1 MESRRLNRL
10 AWAFALVLILPA
22 ALQAG
27 TGGVSVTCAREEI
40 FRAARTPMYTAHLAE
55 RLIVAASDTVYIGGD
70 LAERGEGYWVDYS
83 QGIVYI
89 RGGISPGD
97 SMLVRYSA
105 FPVKLKPS
113 YSLRSIDR
121 ERRSQV
127 CAIEPAVVVS
137 EERNDYDL
145 TASGFKTIS
154 METGSL
160 KDVRINQSLNLNLG
174 GKIGESVEIRG
185 VLSDGDA
192 SFGGMTTTTKL
203 KDMDRVFM
211 EVRSNSGFARVGDIE
226 IAEAPGQLLKLKRNM
241 TGFMARASHGSKGLM
256 LSGAASRSQYESVE
270 IDGKEGISGPYVIIG
285 RDGQRAGVVKGSER
299 VWVDGQP
306 MTRGVNADYTIDYNL
321 SEIHFS
327 PRHMIRNADRI
338 VVDFEAHN
346 YDDGRQFYFGKTDLA
361 IGSRSAL
368 AVSFVNE
375 GYSPVAGSPL
385 SEGPNGTAILGS
397 GGGEWVDGGEYVGVG
412 KGAYLKIDLDTLA
425 YYEFVGEGSGDY
437 GVKFSQMGEGEGTY
451 TQAYSEEHAQY
462 VYIYTGQ
469 GDYVAMIRVSP
480 KLTSRVV
487 HLNANTRPVDWLD
500 ITSEVA
506 QSRGHC
512 RNTEGQWDLEQDQ
525 AYTVELKAAS
535 PLPTVGDRDLGTF
548 DISAMRRSVGENYI
562 GFDRMRRPDF
572 LEVWAQEPENGF
584 EESDQVG
591 LGYSIGEALSTSI
604 ELGTL
609 ETPEGRSRRYSAV
622 FDLGSEKMGLN
633 AAAEQS
639 NMAGDQ
645 AARGSE
651 RNSVGIRMPVK
662 FVQLGIGRTYEA
674 RLRLRDSTSVK
685 RTEYHSGL
693 SMSGQY
699 GKVDLAVSSGV
710 EDRDL
715 GGGWDDYAKILEGA
729 LRFESNMGKSFSVRG
744 AFSRRNMDYAQVT
757 GLSDRRTT
765 GAELHMNLRDL
776 MALSRVSVDYRLAN
790 TLSPV
795 YGYKLVKSDF
805 GGDYDSLGLYTP
817 GTGDY
822 VLSRFENGTE
832 PVTSVRANVMVEL
845 GRKGR
850 VLPGRSLSA
859 RTGIDIEGETS
870 SAMIDKVALLSPS
883 HVIDGPDVRLGRVN
897 LVQEILFHASRSLSV
912 SLTARGSRTLD
923 SRAAERSERRT
934 NGEVSAKVMSS
945 ALRGTSLGLE
955 GRVASTRSQIQMSS
969 VATDPVRNLW
979 MARLNAE
986 RSIRS
991 NLRSKIKL
999 EILSQNETE
1008 PVSATIETRVSPGF
1022 TFFAGPLRW
1031 DGSLGLRKILKSTST
1046 VTLSVPPRDS
1056 MDWDS
1061 RVNMRQGKYTSL
1073 SLQYSGRKLE
1083 GLPPVH
1089 NLRASL
1095 TATF

>member
-1 MESRRLNRL
+1 MESRRLNKL
-10 AWAFALVLILPA
+10 AWAFALAMILPA
-22 ALQAG
+22 ALEGGAG
-27 TGGVSVTCAREEI
+27 GISVTCAREEV

-55 RLIVAASDTVYIGGD
+55 RLIVAASDTVYLGGEP
-70 LAERGEGYWVDYS
+70 AERGESYWMDYS

-97 SMLVRYSA
+97 SMLIRYSV
-105 FPVKLKPS
+105 FPVRLKPS

-121 ERRSQV
+121 ERRGHV
-127 CAIEPAVVVS
+127 CANEPEPAAI
-137 EERNDYDL
+137 EERRDYDL

-160 KDVRINQSLNLNLG
+160 QDVRINQSLNLNLG
-174 GKIGESVEIRG
+174 GRIGESVEIRG

-192 SFGGMTTTTKL
+192 SFGGMTSTTRL

-211 EVRSNSGFARVGDIE
+211 EVRSNNGFARVGDIE
-226 IAEAPGQLLKLKRNM
+226 IAEAPGRLLTLKRNM
-241 TGFMARASHGSKGLM
+241 TGFMAMASHGSKGLT

-270 IDGKEGISGPYVIIG
+270 MDGREGISGPYKILAG
-285 RDGQRAGVVKGSER
+285 DGQRAGIVKGSER
-299 VWVDGQP
+299 VWLDGQP
-306 MTRGVNADYTIDYNL
+306 MTRGVNADYTIDYNM

-327 PRHMIRNADRI
+327 PRHMIRDAARI
-338 VVDFEAHN
+338 VVDYEAHN
-346 YDDGRQFYFGKTDLA
+346 YDDERQFYYGKTDLA
-361 IGSRSAL
+361 IGSRSNL

-375 GYSPVAGSPL
+375 GYSPTAGPPL
-385 SEGPNGTAILGS
+385 SDGTNGTAILGS

-425 YYEFVGEGSGDY
+425 YYEFVGEGSGDHS
-437 GVKFSQMGEGEGTY
+437 VRFTQVGEGDGAY
-451 TQAYSEEHAQY
+451 TEAYSEEYEQY
-462 VYIYTGQ
+462 VYLYTGQ

-480 KLTSRVV
+480 RLTSRVV
-487 HLNANTRPVDWLD
+487 HLNASTRPVDWLD
-500 ITSEVA
+500 INTEVA
-506 QSRGHC
+506 GSKGHC
-512 RNTEGQWDLEQDQ
+512 EDSEGEWNLEHDQ
-525 AYTVELKAAS
+525 AYTVQIRAAS
-535 PLPTVGDRDLGTF
+535 PLPGFGDRNLGEV
-548 DISAMRRSVGENYI
+548 DMNVMRRSIGDNYI

-572 LEVWAQEPENGF
+572 LEVWAQEPANGF

-591 LGYSIGEALSTSI
+591 VGYSLGDAVNASM

-609 ETPEGRSRRYSAV
+609 ETPDGRSRRYSAV
-622 FDLGSEKMGLN
+622 FDLGSDKMGFN

-639 NMAGDQ
+639 RMAGEH
-645 AARGSE
+645 AVRGRE
-651 RNSVGIRMPVK
+651 RNSVGVRLPVK

-674 RLRLRDSTSVK
+674 RVKLRDSTSVK

-693 SMSGQY
+693 SVSGRY
-699 GKVDLAVSSGV
+699 GTLDLTVASGV

-715 GGGWDDYAKILEGA
+715 GGGWDDYASILEGA

-744 AFSRRNMDYAQVT
+744 AVSQRNLDYALAA

-795 YGYKLVKSDF
+795 YGYKLVRSDF
-805 GGDYDSLGLYTP
+805 GGDYDSLGSYTP

-832 PVTSVRANVMVEL
+832 PVTSVRANLMVEL
-845 GRKGR
+845 GRKGT

-859 RTGIDIEGETS
+859 RTGIDVEGETS
-870 SAMIDKVALLSPS
+870 SAEIDKVALLSPS

-897 LVQEILFHASRSLSV
+897 LVQEILFQASRALSV
-912 SLTARGSRTLD
+912 SLTARGSRTTD
-923 SRAAERSERRT
+923 GRAADRSERRT

-945 ALRGTSLGLE
+945 AFKSTSLGLE
-955 GRVASTRSQIQMSS
+955 GRVSSTRSRIWMSS
-969 VATDPVRNLW
+969 VETNPVRNLW

-991 NLRSKIKL
+991 NLRSKIRL
-999 EILSQNETE
+999 EVLSQNETE
-1008 PVSATIETRVSPGF
+1008 PVSATIETRVTPGF

-1031 DGSLGLRKILKSTST
+1031 DASLGLRKILKSTST
-1046 VTLSVPPRDS
+1046 VILSVPPRDS
-1056 MDWDS
+1056 MNWDS

-1073 SLQYSGRKLE
+1073 SLQYTGRKLE

>member
-1 MESRRLNRL
+1 
-10 AWAFALVLILPA
+10 
-22 ALQAG
+22 
-27 TGGVSVTCAREEI
+27 
-40 FRAARTPMYTAHLAE
+40 MYTAHLSG
-55 RLIVAASDTVYIGGD
+55 RLIVASSDTVYIGGE
-70 LAERGEGYWVDYS
+70 LAERGDRYWMDYS

-97 SMLVRYSA
+97 SLLIRYSV

-121 ERRSQV
+121 ERRSLV
-127 CAIEPAVVVS
+127 CAAEPAPVAI
-137 EERNDYDL
+137 EDRRDYEL
-145 TASGFKTIS
+145 KASGFKTIS

-160 KDVRINQSLNLNLG
+160 QDVKINQSLNLNLG

-192 SFGGMTTTTKL
+192 SFGGMTSTTRL

-211 EVRSNSGFARVGDIE
+211 EVRSNSGLARVGDIE
-226 IAEAPGQLLKLKRNM
+226 IAEAPGQLLSLRRNM
-241 TGFMARASHGSKGLM
+241 TGFIAQASRGSNGLL

-270 IDGKEGISGPYVIIG
+270 MEGSEGISGPYVIFAG
-285 RDGQRAGVVKGSER
+285 DGQRAEVVKGSER
-299 VWVDGQP
+299 VWVDGQS

-321 SEIHFS
+321 SEIQFS
-327 PRHMIRNADRI
+327 PRHMIRDQARI
-338 VVDFEAHN
+338 VVDYEAIN
-346 YDDGRQFYFGKTDLA
+346 SDDDRQFYFGKTDLA

-375 GYSPVAGSPL
+375 GYSATAGSPL
-385 SEGPNGTAILGS
+385 VDGTNGTAILAS
-397 GGGEWVDGGEYVGVG
+397 DGGQWVDGGEYVGVG
-412 KGAYLKIDLDTLA
+412 KGAYIKIDLDTLA

-437 GVKFSQMGEGEGTY
+437 RVKFSQVGEGEGSY
-451 TQAYSEEHAQY
+451 TQAYSEEDAR
-462 VYIYTGQ
+462 YIYLYTGQ

-500 ITSEVA
+500 ISTEFA
-506 QSRGHC
+506 RSRGHC
-512 RNTEGQWDLEQDQ
+512 KDAEGEWNLEQDQ
-525 AYTVELKAAS
+525 AYAVELKAAS
-535 PLPTVGDRDLGTF
+535 SLPSIGDRDLGTL
-548 DISAMRRSVGENYI
+548 DMSVMRRSIGENYI
-562 GFDRMRRPDF
+562 GFDRIRRPDF
-572 LEVWAQEPENGF
+572 LEVWAQEPDDGF

-591 LGYSIGEALSTSI
+591 IDYSLGDAVSASID
-604 ELGTL
+604 LGTL
-609 ETPEGRSRRYSAV
+609 DTPDGRSRRYGGV
-622 FDLGSEKMGLN
+622 FDLGSEKLGLK
-633 AAAEQS
+633 ASAEQS
-639 NMAGDQ
+639 TMEGGD
-645 AARGSE
+645 ATRGNE
-651 RNSVGIRMPVK
+651 RNSIGIRLPVK
-662 FVQLGIGRTYEA
+662 FMRLGIGRSYEA
-674 RLRLRDSTSVK
+674 RLKLRDSTSVR
-685 RTEYHSGL
+685 RTEYHSDL
-693 SMSGQY
+693 SMSGRY
-699 GKVDLAVSSGV
+699 GSLNFTVSSGM

-715 GGGWDDYAKILEGA
+715 GGGWSDYASILEGS

-744 AFSRRNMDYAQVT
+744 AFSQRSMDYAEAT

-795 YGYKLVKSDF
+795 YGHKLVKSDF
-805 GGDYDSLGLYTP
+805 GGDYDSLGFYTP
-817 GTGDY
+817 GIGDY

-845 GRKGR
+845 GRKGK
-850 VLPGRSLSA
+850 VLPGKSLSA
-859 RTGIDIEGETS
+859 RTGLDIEGETS
-870 SAMIDKVALLSPS
+870 SPMIGRVALLSPS
-883 HVIDGPDVRLGRVN
+883 HVVDGPDVRMGRVN
-897 LVQEILFHASRSLSV
+897 LVQEILFQASRALSV
-912 SLTARGSRTLD
+912 SLTARGTRTLD
-923 SRAAERSERRT
+923 SRDAERSERRT

-945 ALRGTSLGLE
+945 ALRSTSLGLE
-955 GRVASTRSQIQMSS
+955 GRVASTRSQIVMP
-969 VATDPVRNLW
+969 TGETNPDRTLW

-991 NLRSKIKL
+991 NLRSKISF

-1008 PVSATIETRVSPGF
+1008 PVSATLETRVSPGF

-1031 DGSLGLRKILKSTST
+1031 DGSLGLRKILRSTST
-1046 VTLSVPPRDS
+1046 VIVSVPPRDS